1 MDAGAIVFLSMVY
14 FLIGSIIGASIDMHD
29 NAIMCA
35 SFILWPIIILVYA
48 CKGLIK
54 ILKGDNK

>member
-1 MDAGAIVFLSMVY
+1 MDTGAIAFLSMMY

-54 ILKGDNK
+54 ILKGDK

>member
-14 FLIGSIIGASIDMHD
+14 FLIGSVIGASIDMHD
-29 NAIMCA
+29 NSIMCA

-48 CKGLIK
+48 CKGIIK
-54 ILKGDNK
+54 ILKGEKE

>member
-29 NAIMCA
+29 NSIMCV
-35 SFILWPIIILVYA
+35 SFIFWPIVILIYA
-48 CKGLIK
+48 CRGFIK
-54 ILKGDNK
+54 ILKGDK